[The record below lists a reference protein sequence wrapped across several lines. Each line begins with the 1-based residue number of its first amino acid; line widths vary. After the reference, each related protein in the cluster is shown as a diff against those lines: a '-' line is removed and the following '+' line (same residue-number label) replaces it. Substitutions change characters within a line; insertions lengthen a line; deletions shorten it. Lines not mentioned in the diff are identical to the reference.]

1 MNEPDARIRLRF
13 GPTDARYA
21 GGLVA
26 GARAMEIFGD
36 LETEI
41 ALREGGDEG
50 LCAGYDMVEFLAPLH
65 VGDFIDATARV
76 VERGHTSR
84 KIALE
89 LHNEADGALFKM
101 RRDPRVTRVGRRL
114 RQLGLDELPQL
125 VNVFLGEM
133 SLVGPRPALP
143 DEMASWSPELAVR
156 LKAKPGLTGLWQ
168 VSGRHELAFEDYVRY
183 DLFYV
188 ENWSLRLDLQI
199 IARTIPALLSRAGA
213 F

>member
-13 GPTDARYA
+13 GPTDARYS

-76 VERGHTSR
+76 VERGNTSR

-89 LHNEADGALFKM
+89 LHKVASVGPNG
-101 RRDPRVTRVGRRL
+101 RGGHHDPPVLAARASVTIVVGR
-114 RQLGLDELPQL
+114 G
-125 VNVFLGEM
+125 
-133 SLVGPRPALP
+133 VG
-143 DEMASWSPELAVR
+143 
-156 LKAKPGLTGLWQ
+156 
-168 VSGRHELAFEDYVRY
+168 
-183 DLFYV
+183 
-188 ENWSLRLDLQI
+188 
-199 IARTIPALLSRAGA
+199 AG
-213 F
+213 